1 MMRYWVKWLAWLCLS
16 LMVWTV
22 AAESVHHHPNQ
33 TDSSSCLI
41 CVVAHSANP
50 APNSADTTP
59 AFAAV
64 GLLQEEAVV
73 ASVWLEFSDLGNRG
87 PPTM

>member
-1 MMRYWVKWLAWLCLS
+1 MRFWVKWSAWLCLS

-22 AAESVHHHPNQ
+22 GVESVHHHPNQ
-33 TDSSSCLI
+33 ASSSSCRI

-50 APNSADTTP
+50 TPNSADVTP
-59 AFAAV
+59 TFADV

-73 ASVWLEFSDLGNRG
+73 ENVRLDYSDLGNRG
-87 PPTM
+87 PPTL